1 MKIADCVVEASR
13 EALILTMLKL
23 SFAGHGFWG
32 ETFENLVL
40 T

>member
-1 MKIADCVVEASR
+1 MKRAHCVVETSR
-13 EALILTMLKL
+13 VALISIILKL
-23 SFAGHGFWG
+23 SFAGHGFYR